1 MTSIFQNLFG
11 RKKQS
16 IPVPSTMDIISE
28 LKDKINLIEKRIFI
42 VGPPGSKIREHALEL
57 SNYLNYTCISVGDLL
72 IKEISKK
79 SDLG

>member
-1 MTSIFQNLFG
+1 MYFKEYL
-11 RKKQS
+11 
-16 IPVPSTMDIISE
+16 
-28 LKDKINLIEKRIFI
+28 NLIEKGIFI

-79 SDLG
+79 SDLGQQIEGYVK

>member
-1 MTSIFQNLFG
+1 MYIKEYL
-11 RKKQS
+11 
-16 IPVPSTMDIISE
+16 
-28 LKDKINLIEKRIFI
+28 NLIEKRIFI

-79 SDLG
+79 SDLGQQIEGYVK

>member
-1 MTSIFQNLFG
+1 MYLYN
-11 RKKQS
+11 
-16 IPVPSTMDIISE
+16 ISN
-28 LKDKINLIEKRIFI
+28 KIEKRIFI

>member
-1 MTSIFQNLFG
+1 MYFKEYL
-11 RKKQS
+11 
-16 IPVPSTMDIISE
+16 
-28 LKDKINLIEKRIFI
+28 NLIEKRIFI

-79 SDLG
+79 SDLGQQIEGYVK

>member
-1 MTSIFQNLFG
+1 MNIKEYL
-11 RKKQS
+11 
-16 IPVPSTMDIISE
+16 
-28 LKDKINLIEKRIFI
+28 NLIEKRIFI

-79 SDLG
+79 SDLGQQIEGYVK